1 MPSCFYLYKMY
12 VLLRIS
18 ESSWLEESTYIRMY
32 LERLAVAI
40 KADRLE
46 IYRDRPSNKDVC

>member
-40 KADRLE
+40 KSDRLE
-46 IYRDRPSNKDVC
+46 IYRERPLNKDVC